1 MTIGA
6 VIFALAAVGAMLL
19 GGGRAS
25 ASHVGCGDII
35 TADTT
40 LDSDLLNCP
49 NNGIVIGADGI
60 TLDLNGHVIDGDG
73 TEFAAC
79 GPREDCDFGVLNDGH
94 DGVTVMHGSVHEF
107 EAGMYAL
114 KGHPGGAHG
123 VTRHY
128 RVLGIS
134 ASRNR
139 FAGIVFQD
147 AARSLVRNSSGSG
160 SVIGMGLFGSD
171 HVRILHNSF
180 RHNSDHGLFVE
191 ESTNNVISG
200 NLFLRDEGA
209 ISLIDSDRNEV
220 RRNRCFRNNTCIL
233 VGPGN
238 QNVIARNRAFRDVA
252 GIWIENGRGNLV
264 ARNAVVGAREVGVRL
279 GSAEPPIGG
288 SSNVVRRNLV
298 RGSGS
303 DGFRVDRK
311 DDHSLLRRNLTV
323 GAGDDGF
330 DVRSRTAKLTGNRA
344 LRNADL
350 GIDAVRGVIDG
361 GGNRASGN
369 GDPRQC
375 VNVTCD

>member
-1 MTIGA
+1 
-6 VIFALAAVGAMLL
+6 
-19 GGGRAS
+19 
-25 ASHVGCGDII
+25 
-35 TADTT
+35 
-40 LDSDLLNCP
+40 
-49 NNGIVIGADGI
+49 
-60 TLDLNGHVIDGDG
+60 
-73 TEFAAC
+73 
-79 GPREDCDFGVLNDGH
+79 
-94 DGVTVMHGSVHEF
+94 
-107 EAGMYAL
+107 
-114 KGHPGGAHG
+114 
-123 VTRHY
+123 
-128 RVLGIS
+128 
-134 ASRNR
+134 
-139 FAGIVFQD
+139 
-147 AARSLVRNSSGSG
+147 
-160 SVIGMGLFGSD
+160 
-171 HVRILHNSF
+171 
-180 RHNSDHGLFVE
+180 
-191 ESTNNVISG
+191 
-200 NLFLRDEGA
+200 LRDEGA